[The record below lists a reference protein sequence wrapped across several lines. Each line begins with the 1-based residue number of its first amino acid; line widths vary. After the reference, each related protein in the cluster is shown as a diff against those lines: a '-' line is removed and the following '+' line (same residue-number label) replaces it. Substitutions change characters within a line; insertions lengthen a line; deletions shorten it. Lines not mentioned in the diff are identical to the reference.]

1 MEIVESE
8 RERKW
13 GLLEIVECK
22 AFLKIMCINLRFIFS
37 RTMIY
42 LPFLLFI
49 FSFLCALRLVV
60 PSKPLSGFEHYNIM
74 IKTRRGWHS
83 KLYSVWILGQMRK
96 LLITLRFVPRFHP
109 HRAFEGRKAENST
122 CHFVVT
128 IFFTHEE
135 PFNVE
140 TECWTYLWP
149 ENFSF
154 IYAAFFQDAKH
165 FFLLFSPRLRHS
177 IFWWMASFSPL
188 HSIVFIMSKLHYS
201 GCYANIIIWMFS
213 TARPP
218 ASQ

>member
-22 AFLKIMCINLRFIFS
+22 AFMKIMCINLRFIFS

-83 KLYSVWILGQMRK
+83 KVYSVWILGQMRK
-96 LLITLRFVPRFHP
+96 LLITLRFVPCFHTNRALERGEKLKTQRTISLWRFFHP
-109 HRAFEGRKAENST
+109 WRAIQCRNRMLNVLVAGKFSVYLCR
-122 CHFVVT
+122 
-128 IFFTHEE
+128 FF
-135 PFNVE
+135 
-140 TECWTYLWP
+140 
-149 ENFSF
+149 
-154 IYAAFFQDAKH
+154 
-165 FFLLFSPRLRHS
+165 
-177 IFWWMASFSPL
+177 
-188 HSIVFIMSKLHYS
+188 S
-201 GCYANIIIWMFS
+201 GC
-213 TARPP
+213 
-218 ASQ
+218 